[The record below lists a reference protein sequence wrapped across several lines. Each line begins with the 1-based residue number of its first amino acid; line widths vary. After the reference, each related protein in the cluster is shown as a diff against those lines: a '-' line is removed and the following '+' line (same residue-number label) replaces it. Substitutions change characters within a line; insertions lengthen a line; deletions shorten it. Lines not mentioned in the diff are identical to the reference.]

1 MGLLE
6 LQDIS
11 VRFGGIAALDSVTLS
26 IDSGIVSGLI
36 GPNGAGKTTL
46 FNVITG
52 FQRANSGSV
61 VLAGT
66 DVSKLRPYQR
76 ARLGLGRTFQRLE
89 LFGSLTVRENVLV
102 AAETRHSS
110 DDNEPMSEMV
120 DDCLKRLGLDHMAGR
135 KAATLPTGSARLVEL
150 ARAVVADPKMLLLDE
165 PSSGLTSQETQ
176 NLAVV
181 LSQLAADGMG
191 VLIVEHDMDLIMKA
205 CSTIHV
211 LDFGGCSNREARVRC
226 RTIRRCDG
234 LTSVRR
240 RVNRTRQCV
249 PRRGA
254 MGNPIGESIRPM
266 RARLK
271 RSLTCGSAR
280 SELATA

>member
-61 VLAGT
+61 VLGGT
-66 DVSKLRPYQR
+66 NVSKLRPYQR

-102 AAETRHSS
+102 AAETQHSS
-110 DDNEPMSEMV
+110 GANVPTSELV
-120 DDCLKRLGLDHMAGR
+120 GDCLKRLGEQKATQYMADVDHFR
-135 KAATLPTGSARLVEL
+135 NEII
-150 ARAVVADPKMLLLDE
+150 D
-165 PSSGLTSQETQ
+165 SGNVQFQTCR
-176 NLAVV
+176 
-181 LSQLAADGMG
+181 SQLERAFRDMRLSKLKVSDG
-191 VLIVEHDMDLIMKA
+191 IQ
-205 CSTIHV
+205 
-211 LDFGGCSNREARVRC
+211 N
-226 RTIRRCDG
+226 
-234 LTSVRR
+234 
-240 RVNRTRQCV
+240 
-249 PRRGA
+249 
-254 MGNPIGESIRPM
+254 
-266 RARLK
+266 
-271 RSLTCGSAR
+271 AR
-280 SELATA
+280 SEVILKYYLERLKQKESFESIDLRIHQIKSKADQKQVIAGKRCLKRDLTYSCIPWEL